1 MHMAA
6 LPPATKML
14 AAHLLLENTT
24 QDNTLI
30 LPKKGLKKAAVHATP
45 ANLVTPIPN
54 ASGPALPEVLHSLPW
69 LPAPHASSQHHH
81 GHGGCSNLPGSCRA
95 KTSPTSHCSLELCH
109 HPLHITTALLMH
121 QNLEKSWWQS
131 PVAAAGVGCQA
142 DALSLLLH
150 PAACT
155 DPVPSPCLGWL
166 SSLIVQFA
174 AHEDHC
180 LQLMLPIY
188 TDVSHLQQ

>member
-69 LPAPHASSQHHH
+69 LPAPVPPPSITTAMVVAPISQVHVGLRHPPH
-81 GHGGCSNLPGSCRA
+81 PTAPWSCATIPSTSLRPCLCTRTWRKAGGSHLWLLQVLAA
-95 KTSPTSHCSLELCH
+95 KLMLSHCSFIQLPAQTRS
-109 HPLHITTALLMH
+109 HPHAWAGCLL
-121 QNLEKSWWQS
+121 
-131 PVAAAGVGCQA
+131 
-142 DALSLLLH
+142 
-150 PAACT
+150 
-155 DPVPSPCLGWL
+155 
-166 SSLIVQFA
+166 
-174 AHEDHC
+174 
-180 LQLMLPIY
+180 
-188 TDVSHLQQ
+188 